1 MASLRSKRRRV
12 ARRYVR
18 LDRPE
23 FKEGDFVKW
32 IDVRGTMRE
41 SCVLEND
48 DGCFKVVSHT
58 QIVNILSAS
67 EIDTLPLSRWR
78 SRLKVGQIVGYY
90 TLASWH
96 PCLVREILP
105 ADDDHGKRC
114 VIEPALLGYTK
125 TVSLCSLRLSR
136 HNEF

>member
-1 MASLRSKRRRV
+1 MASLRSKRRCV

-41 SCVLEND
+41 SCVLENN
-48 DGCFKVVSHT
+48 DGCFKVVSHN

-67 EIDTLPLSRWR
+67 EIDTLHLSRWR
-78 SRLKVGQIVGYY
+78 RRL
-90 TLASWH
+90 L
-96 PCLVREILP
+96 LP
-105 ADDDHGKRC
+105 
-114 VIEPALLGYTK
+114 V
-125 TVSLCSLRLSR
+125 
-136 HNEF
+136 